1 MDISVN
7 ELKQMQEFLLME
19 LVKTKAML
27 QSFIEICEAFNI
39 VDLDIVELR
48 AIEIEQELIMEM
60 TGEGEVNEETDT
72 NEWDVDTLTRMG
84 R

>member
-1 MDISVN
+1 
-7 ELKQMQEFLLME
+7 ME